1 MSGPSHFRRPV
12 DRAFDALAGYWHAP
26 APAERLAVLRVLT
39 GLFAFVYVTVR
50 IVYFASYEKL
60 SPQQFEPIGVVS
72 LLEAPLPASAT
83 WAVAIVMVLSGAL
96 FTLGFHY
103 RVSGPLF
110 GATLLWVFTYRS
122 SWGMIFHTENLL
134 CMHVLALSLAPG
146 AADAY
151 SLDARRSG
159 ESPAAHGRYGWPI
172 RLMCTITVLA
182 YVIAGVTKLRS
193 SGAGWFTSDLLQNYV
208 AYDAIRKAELG
219 SVHSSLGS
227 YLSASHP
234 GIFKPAAAFSL
245 LMELFAPLALVNR
258 KLAAYWVASA
268 VLFHAGVLAVMA
280 ILFPYPLF
288 VIGFA
293 SFFRVERLADRVVTR
308 FRRAEAS
315 PTPVVA
321 PTGD

>member
-1 MSGPSHFRRPV
+1 MSGPV
-12 DRAFDALAGYWHAP
+12 DRAFDALAAYWHAP
-26 APAERLAVLRVLT
+26 APAERLAVLRILT
-39 GLFAFVYVTVR
+39 GLFAFVYVAVR
-50 IVYFASYEKL
+50 VVYFASYAKL
-60 SPQQFEPIGVVS
+60 SPQQFKPIGVVS

-83 WAVAIVMVLSGAL
+83 WTVAIVMVLSGAA

-103 RVSGPLF
+103 RISGPMF

-134 CMHVLALSLAPG
+134 CMHVLALSLAAG

-151 SLDARRSG
+151 SLDARR
-159 ESPAAHGRYGWPI
+159 AAEAPQPHGKYGWPI
-172 RLMCTITVLA
+172 RLMCTITVFA
-182 YVIAGVTKLRS
+182 YVIAGITKMRS
-193 SGAGWFTSDLLQNYV
+193 SGASWFTSDLLQNYV

-227 YLSASHP
+227 YLSENHP

-245 LMELFAPLALVNR
+245 VMELGAPVALVNR
-258 KLAAYWVASA
+258 KLAAYWVTTA

-293 SFFRVERLADRVVTR
+293 SFFEVERLADRVLAR
-308 FRRAEAS
+308 LRRGRSA
-315 PTPVVA
+315 TPA
-321 PTGD
+321 KTADST